1 MPRALVIPAIT
12 DRWMRHAFQYTTDA
26 AEVPEMAITRIYLDD
41 DALRRAMAI
50 SGVHTEQDAVNLA
63 LRFFSAH
70 AAAEDFDHPFPT
82 RTAS

>member
-1 MPRALVIPAIT
+1 
-12 DRWMRHAFQYTTDA
+12 
-26 AEVPEMAITRIYLDD
+26 MAITRIYLDD